1 MEEASTVRSRGLSGN
16 VLKIIAIVTM
26 LIDHIG
32 AVIIEPGIFHAPDQA
47 AIQAVLAT
55 DAGLKWFAADQVL
68 RTVGRIAFPIFCFL
82 LVEGFL
88 HTKDWKKYAARLLA
102 FALIS
107 EIPFD
112 MAVFGSWFNPEYQNV
127 FFTLFV
133 GLLVLEGYRRFESS
147 QIKQI
152 LVMLAGCVAAFLL
165 RCDYNVF
172 GIVLIVIL
180 YLFRNNRKYRTLA
193 GGLMAALE
201 SSSFFCA
208 AALAFIPI
216 HLYNGTRGKLRLKYL
231 FYWFYPVHLLILYA
245 IRIVVF

>member
-1 MEEASTVRSRGLSGN
+1 
-16 VLKIIAIVTM
+16 M

-32 AVIIEPGIFHAPDQA
+32 AVIIEPGIFHSPDEA

-107 EIPFD
+107 EVPFD
-112 MAVFGSWFNPEYQNV
+112 MAVFGAWFNPEYQNV

-201 SSSFFCA
+201 SSSCFCA